1 MCIPIC
7 VYDYVYKE
15 MCILTTLYIILIICI
30 KSSTI
35 FIYLHKITF
44 EGVETGLL
52 TQLPA
57 TWEKGMTR
65 LGMDY
70 MAMQRAYMEWRSRKA
85 EAILE
90 GMKHGD

>member
-1 MCIPIC
+1 MVNP
-7 VYDYVYKE
+7 VRKARE
-15 MCILTTLYIILIICI
+15 AKGLTMKQFAVVLGVSY
-30 KSSTI
+30 SAVN
-35 FIYLHKITF
+35 
-44 EGVETGLL
+44 GVETGLL